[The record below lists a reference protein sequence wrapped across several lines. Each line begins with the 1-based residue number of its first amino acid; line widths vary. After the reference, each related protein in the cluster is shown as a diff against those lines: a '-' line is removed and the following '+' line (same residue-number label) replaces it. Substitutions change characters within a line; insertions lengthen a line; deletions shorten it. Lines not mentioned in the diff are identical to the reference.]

1 MMAMNIE
8 HIGSAIIQSK
18 RYIKIADMITPTL
31 PNVSANMW
39 RNTWKNN
46 DQYQVR
52 VNHNM
57 WISRAQ
63 NVRKFWL

>member
-1 MMAMNIE
+1 
-8 HIGSAIIQSK
+8 
-18 RYIKIADMITPTL
+18 MITPTL